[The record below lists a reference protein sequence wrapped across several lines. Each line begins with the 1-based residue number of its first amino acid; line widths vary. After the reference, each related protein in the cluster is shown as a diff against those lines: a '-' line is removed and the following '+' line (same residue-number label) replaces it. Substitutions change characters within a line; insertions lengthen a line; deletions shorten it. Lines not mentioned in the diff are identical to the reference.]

1 MNEAAAPMTEH
12 RFPCDN
18 CGADFR
24 FDPARALLSCDHCG
38 NTAPLEG
45 IGRSVTP
52 IRELDLRQA
61 LDEQLPLAEIEV
73 TRVSTCPNCAAQV
86 EFDADVHAAE
96 WPFCAKPVV
105 TDTGAHRHIKP
116 KGLLPLGLTEEDARN
131 ALEAGTAAKSSVEQ
145 RINRVRENFHM
156 QRPARIEDIAALQK
170 KGDQLSRKG
179 EKLARALADQA
190 RQTKKAPA
198 KKTATKKAAT
208 KKTSTKKAVRK
219 KPAPRKKKS

>member
-1 MNEAAAPMTEH
+1 MSDEKDKVSDKASEIAKNIWLAGVGAYGKAVDEAQGRLEKAMEP
-12 RFPCDN
+12 PKL
-18 CGADFR
+18 FR
-24 FDPARALLSCDHCG
+24 DLVKAGSAL
-38 NTAPLEG
+38 
-45 IGRSVTP
+45 
-52 IRELDLRQA
+52 
-61 LDEQLPLAEIEV
+61 
-73 TRVSTCPNCAAQV
+73 
-86 EFDADVHAAE
+86 
-96 WPFCAKPVV
+96 
-105 TDTGAHRHIKP
+105 
-116 KGLLPLGLTEEDARN
+116 EEDARN

-170 KGDQLSRKG
+170 KVDQLSRKVD
-179 EKLARALADQA
+179 KLARALADQA